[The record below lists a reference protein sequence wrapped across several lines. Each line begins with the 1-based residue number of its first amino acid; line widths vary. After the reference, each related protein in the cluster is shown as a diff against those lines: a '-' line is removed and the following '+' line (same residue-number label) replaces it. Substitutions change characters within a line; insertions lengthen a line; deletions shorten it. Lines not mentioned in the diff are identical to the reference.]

1 MEKKIK
7 PTFPDVIEIQVRD
20 VGPVLLKRSIR
31 AKHISISIQP
41 FKGVRVTV
49 PAGISFEKAIA
60 FAETKIAWINKNL
73 TKAKHHESA
82 ICDNSARFTGIDRNV
97 AKGILVKRLNQ
108 LSEKYEL
115 PYNRVFIR
123 NQKTRW
129 ASCSFKNNISLNIK
143 LIMLAD
149 VLIDYVLL
157 HELVHTRI
165 KNHGNEFWG
174 MLETLLSDAR
184 KINKKLKAY
193 IF

>member
-49 PAGISFEKAIA
+49 PAGISFAKAIA
-60 FAETKIAWINKNL
+60 FAETKTAWINKNL

-82 ICDNSARFTGIDRNV
+82 ICDNSVRFAGIDRNV
-97 AKGILVKRLNQ
+97 AKEILVKRLNQ
-108 LSEKYEL
+108 LSEKHQL

-165 KNHGNEFWG
+165 KNHGNEFWE
-174 MLETLLSDAR
+174 MLETFLSDAK
-184 KINKKLKAY
+184 KIDKKLKAY